1 MARCKSCGAEVSA
14 PAVKCQRCAK
24 PVTGMQTRA
33 VWAMAVLVGAGVL
46 SAIWGQ
52 GQQTQEREA
61 MAAAVQQ
68 TKPPEQR
75 AAEAAAKLIEEREFQ
90 LAVRAAKIL
99 KAGMKNPASFQLTE
113 AVRTDEGVLCFEY
126 RGTNSFNAVVPSYAV
141 IPPGG
146 QPAAGPL
153 RDVAKAWNKHCA
165 NRQAT
170 DMMHIVHAM

>member
-1 MARCKSCGAEVSA
+1 MARCKSCGAELIA
-14 PAVKCQRCAK
+14 PAGKCQRCAR
-24 PVTGMQTRA
+24 PVTKMQTRA
-33 VWAMAVLVGAGVL
+33 VWAMAVLVGVGVL
-46 SAIWGQ
+46 SAIWWQ
-52 GQQTQEREA
+52 GQQAQERDA
-61 MAAAVQQ
+61 TAAAIQQ
-68 TKPPEQR
+68 AKPPEQR

-99 KAGMKNPASFQLTE
+99 KAGMKNPESFQLTE

-141 IPPGG
+141 IPPVG

-170 DMMHIVHAM
+170 DMMHIVRAM